1 MTEFEKGYEQGY
13 KDGGIKQ
20 MIIITKSELVGH
32 VVMWLYR
39 LAPKHRPRK
48 VDSIIDSVIKYVD
61 DTFTTPLKHEPEF
74 RTRDFENKDSL
85 YSYIDTMMK
94 SIKEFRELNLT
105 WREYISG
112 IDVDSPDREPV
123 VVFTSLYQVES
134 ADAWFEEGFVDL
146 DAFVQDVTSTLLRE
160 QAER

>member
-1 MTEFEKGYEQGY
+1 MNKLNVPNSFEECKTVEKAIAFCMTK
-13 KDGGIKQ
+13 GGIKQ
-20 MIIITKSELVGH
+20 MIIIDKAELVGH
-32 VVMWLYR
+32 IAMWLYR

-61 DTFTTPLKHEPEF
+61 DTFTAPLKSDPEF
-74 RTRDFENKDSL
+74 RTHDFENRDSL

-112 IDVDSPDREPV
+112 IDVDSPDRGGLCRPRCLC
-123 VVFTSLYQVES
+123 TGCYLYF
-134 ADAWFEEGFVDL
+134 A
-146 DAFVQDVTSTLLRE
+146 
-160 QAER
+160 